1 MKMNVLP
8 SLPGEPAPVR
18 LVGDLVDWVVI
29 GMGATM
35 IGLVFVNVL
44 THLFGRDIAWTTEL
58 CELLM
63 VWVTFLGGTAA
74 ARRGAHMS
82 ITEFLDKL
90 ADGQRRLADGAIQVF
105 AIAILGL
112 LAIYGWRIA
121 QAGWSNELTVLG
133 WPMAVQNLA
142 LPVASVLTML
152 FSAWDLVQIFMGRSR
167 AERYGD

>member
-1 MKMNVLP
+1 MSFLP
-8 SLPGEPAPVR
+8 ALPGEPAPVR
-18 LVGDLVDWVVI
+18 LVGNLVDWVVI

-35 IGLVFVNVL
+35 IGLVFLNVL
-44 THLFGRDIAWTTEL
+44 THLFGRDIAWTTEF

-90 ADGQRRLADGAIQVF
+90 ADRQRRLADAAIQVF
-105 AIAILGL
+105 AIIVLGL
-112 LAIYGWRIA
+112 LAIYGWKIA
-121 QAGWSNELTVLG
+121 QAGWSNQLTVLG

-152 FSAWDLVQIFMGRSR
+152 FSTWDLAQICMGKSR